1 MRRIDFS
8 LVAALSAFAVLLGL
22 TLFGERIAP
31 YEPLYVVLD
40 LGRQSPPYAPGGPF
54 ALGTDTS
61 GRDLL
66 SLILS
71 GARETLTIAAAAGIG
86 RVLLGLF
93 LAAVSS
99 RSSPVRRVLDG
110 VSEIASAL
118 PVTLVAVV
126 AVLALAGADA
136 RALPFVTAIVVAG

>member
-54 ALGTDTS
+54 ALGTDRS

-66 SLILS
+66 RPIRS
-71 GARETLTIAAAAGIG
+71 GARQTLTIAAAPGIA
-86 RVLLGLF
+86 RVLLGL
-93 LAAVSS
+93 LPAGPSS
-99 RSSPVRRVLDG
+99 
-110 VSEIASAL
+110 
-118 PVTLVAVV
+118 
-126 AVLALAGADA
+126 
-136 RALPFVTAIVVAG
+136 